1 MNEVKQ
7 TMGVKTKAEVQQYA
21 TAHSLEERLSAVV
34 NKAIAAGSPDPIAY
48 IAALLS
54 NEASKDVVDYKAVK
68 AELLA
73 AMDNPSWD
81 DGSLAPIFIRLA
93 WHSSGTYDKASGTGG
108 PNGAGMRFEKE
119 ASDGE
124 NAGLHSAR
132 AFLEPIKRKFPAIS
146 YSDLWVLAAYV
157 GIEHT
162 GGPTIEFRPGRV
174 DYDDEAAVPTVGR
187 EGVGGVGLPGAEKY
201 ITEGMDAE
209 GRPNGWQGLCTH
221 IRDEVFYRM
230 GFNDR
235 EIVALLC
242 GGHVYGRCHPDASG
256 YSGPWTPTP
265 HLLTNNYYSPLPAH
279 ATLSRHRAFPHR

>member
-108 PNGAGMRFEKE
+108 PNGAGRRGDQGDSKDVVE
-119 ASDGE
+119 SP
-124 NAGLHSAR
+124 AGL
-132 AFLEPIKRKFPAIS
+132 IN
-146 YSDLWVLAAYV
+146 LAKLLRR
-157 GIEHT
+157 HT
-162 GGPTIEFRPGRV
+162 TSI
-174 DYDDEAAVPTVGR
+174 
-187 EGVGGVGLPGAEKY
+187 
-201 ITEGMDAE
+201 
-209 GRPNGWQGLCTH
+209 
-221 IRDEVFYRM
+221 
-230 GFNDR
+230 
-235 EIVALLC
+235 
-242 GGHVYGRCHPDASG
+242 
-256 YSGPWTPTP
+256 
-265 HLLTNNYYSPLPAH
+265 
-279 ATLSRHRAFPHR
+279 